1 MAGTTFVAASFQ
13 WQWHLLAKGFEPG
26 ATQLQRGRP
35 TPSGRR
41 RLGLVPVAQP
51 HKLCLL
57 WVRWDGREALRAA
70 EVNKKLQEKTNE
82 SLVSNK
88 ASYLSMIHNI
98 FGKYI
103 DDVEKGLR
111 EPLEIKSINDLARLV
126 GSALFIQ
133 GEGED
138 TKPLK
143 LVFEEEAK
151 EIDDLFKIAER
162 GNQQNSITKSKK
174 SR

>member
-1 MAGTTFVAASFQ
+1 M
-13 WQWHLLAKGFEPG
+13 
-26 ATQLQRGRP
+26 
-35 TPSGRR
+35 
-41 RLGLVPVAQP
+41 
-51 HKLCLL
+51 
-57 WVRWDGREALRAA
+57 RAA